1 MKRMNKRKNLVL
13 SIGFTLV
20 LVTCITIVVFLIQ
33 DIRNESF
40 DPLDKKLIAPIYFF
54 FVFPIILEELS
65 LLRSV
70 YKLINLSPR
79 PSAKIC
85 YFISALIVF
94 VALIFQLLVFTKII
108 TKDIFPEGPKAASS
122 RLNELL
128 LLTEWPVLLISFA
141 LGSVKSS
148 KE

>member
-79 PSAKIC
+79 PSAK
-85 YFISALIVF
+85 L
-94 VALIFQLLVFTKII
+94 
-108 TKDIFPEGPKAASS
+108 
-122 RLNELL
+122 R
-128 LLTEWPVLLISFA
+128 
-141 LGSVKSS
+141 
-148 KE
+148 